1 MTDAL
6 FYYFRLQCKLV
17 TNHSVENINR
27 ETARERARGEARRTG
42 KEKESEKERPI

>member
-27 ETARERARGEARRTG
+27 ERARETAREGARKTG
-42 KEKESEKERPI
+42 KRKEREKERPI